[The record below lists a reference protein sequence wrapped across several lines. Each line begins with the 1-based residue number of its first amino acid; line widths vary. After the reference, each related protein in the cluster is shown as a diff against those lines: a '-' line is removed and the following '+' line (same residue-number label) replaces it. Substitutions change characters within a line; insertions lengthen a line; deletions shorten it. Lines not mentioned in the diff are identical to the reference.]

1 MLAARQPTADAHA
14 ADPLVLMASVTAQ
27 AIQSAHRRIP
37 RVFRDSPQFVSEPL
51 SADAG
56 VPVVIKLET
65 ANPIGSFKGRGTWLA
80 LSELAASDEVGER
93 RGVVVASAGNFGQGV
108 AYAGRALGIPVV
120 VFAATTANPTKV
132 AAMRRL
138 GAEVRAVG
146 EDFDAARL
154 AAADL
159 AAATGWH
166 LLIDGQDPWISIGAG
181 TIALELTEATAA
193 GDLPPLEAFYVP
205 VGNGALIAG
214 IGTWLRSAAPETRV
228 VGVQAAAAPAV
239 TLSWRERRPVETESA
254 NTIADG
260 IAARVP
266 VPEALV
272 LMLEVV
278 DEMLLVDEAEIV
290 TATAQLAV
298 ALPSTIEPAA
308 GAAWAA
314 IRKAKTPGGA
324 IGILVTGGNV
334 SR

>member
-1 MLAARQPTADAHA
+1 
-14 ADPLVLMASVTAQ
+14 MASVTAE
-27 AIQSAHRRIP
+27 AIRSAHGRIP
-37 RVFRDSPQFVSEPL
+37 RVFRDSPQFISEPL

-56 VPVVIKLET
+56 VPVVVKLET

-80 LSELAASDEVGER
+80 ISELVASGAVGER

-108 AYAGRALGIPVV
+108 AYAGRALGVPVV

-132 AAMRRL
+132 AAMRQL
-138 GAEVRAVG
+138 GADVRAAG

-159 AAATGWH
+159 AAANGWH
-166 LLIDGQDPWISIGAG
+166 LLIDGADPWISVGAG
-181 TIALELTEATAA
+181 SIGLELTEATAA

-214 IGTWLRSAAPETRV
+214 IGTWLRSAAPATRV
-228 VGVQAAAAPAV
+228 IGVQATEAPAM
-239 TLSWRERRPVETESA
+239 TLSWRERRPIETPTA
-254 NTIADG
+254 NTVADG

-266 VPEALV
+266 VPEALD

-278 DEMLLVDEAEIV
+278 DEMVLVDEAEIV
-290 TATAQLAV
+290 EATAQLTM

-314 IRKAKTPGGA
+314 IEKADAHQRA
-324 IGILVTGGNV
+324 IGLLVTGGNV